1 MLRKPRNVREFQ
13 AWLYERLSVLFPTFH
28 KQITTL
34 TELID
39 KVYSLDLDRAIDIVA
54 PLYSHTG
61 RPSKDPLAMLR
72 ALLCG
77 VSLGIQSI
85 TKLVSLLKSSPVL
98 ATISGFD
105 PEDTPGV
112 GTFYDFMYRLWGEDK
127 KRFAMRKNQRKS
139 LKNRETKSFV
149 DGPISKADE
158 PISETLAYA
167 VMDNSFPLDPNSS
180 ILNQIFYRCIVAKSE
195 MMGLLKSPQDNK
207 TLLSGDGTLIDSG
220 ASQHGIK
227 DCDCKS
233 KGISH
238 CDCPRRFSDPDAR
251 FGWDFHN
258 DTYVFGYNLYT
269 IIAVTDSGPL
279 PVSFTLQGAHTN
291 DCLMCLLAMN
301 SYLLPHNLCPKPRL
315 PAHLNI
321 QGFK

>member
-1 MLRKPRNVREFQ
+1 
-13 AWLYERLSVLFPTFH
+13 
-28 KQITTL
+28 
-34 TELID
+34 
-39 KVYSLDLDRAIDIVA
+39 
-54 PLYSHTG
+54 
-61 RPSKDPLAMLR
+61 MLR

-301 SYLLPHNLCPKPRL
+301 SYLLPHNLCLKPRL
-315 PAHLNI
+315 PAHLNM